1 MNIAWLRITDEDDYQ
16 RRMLDRNDILCVDL
30 GYELVNLRNL
40 VDDLAPDD
48 KERLNYESLQN
59 TRDKIRLE
67 IDGLDDHFEKLK
79 YATSNEDV
87 HRKLLLE
94 SRPKLLRIFNELTI
108 AMRICLL
115 SEAILHSEAT
125 PILPSEPIPENRI
138 MRDDR
143 RKCLEPTNNYEEG
156 SKSHD

>member
-1 MNIAWLRITDEDDYQ
+1 MSIAWLRITDEDDYQ

-40 VDDLAPDD
+40 VDDLAPDNE
-48 KERLNYESLQN
+48 ERVNYESLQN
-59 TRDKIRLE
+59 TRDKLRVE

-79 YATSNEDV
+79 YVTDNV
-87 HRKLLLE
+87 NLHRMSLLE

-115 SEAILHSEAT
+115 SIALLHSEAT
-125 PILPSEPIPENRI
+125 PILPSE
-138 MRDDR
+138 
-143 RKCLEPTNNYEEG
+143 YEEG